1 VVDQEVLETDADAF
15 DCTTCPLAAQ
25 QAALYRENVDA
36 WHIFHTVGRRVVVQ
50 LGMGP
55 EVFRQCVKDR
65 EPDEIRGPPRSTE
78 PDSRR
83 AGSTKGGAGL
93 NGA

>member
-65 EPDEIRGPPRSTE
+65 EPDEIVDLLDRLSLIHDVLDPPK
-78 PDSRR
+78 
-83 AGSTKGGAGL
+83 AGQG
-93 NGA
+93 